1 MNKRELQVGM
11 LNIKTIPSL
20 SLMTVGTIDWLTTV
34 IGIAYFGAIEANPFM
49 AQLTSTNLLLFTII
63 KLSTTIMVG
72 LIFYKAEKTL
82 LSTENKESKTFKITH
97 IGLRM
102 TYVGATIALLIA
114 VINNILVVTQAL

>member
-1 MNKRELQVGM
+1 MGM

-20 SLMTVGTIDWLTTV
+20 SLVTVGTIDWLTTV

-82 LSTENKESKTFKITH
+82 LSTENKESKIFKITH
-97 IGLRM
+97 LGLRM
-102 TYVGATIALLIA
+102 TYAGATIALLIA

>member
-1 MNKRELQVGM
+1 MIM

-20 SLMTVGTIDWLTTV
+20 SLLTVGTIDWLTTV

-49 AQLTSTNLLLFTII
+49 AQLTSTNLLLFTIV

-82 LSTENKESKTFKITH
+82 LSTENKESKSFKITH
-97 IGLRM
+97 IGLRI